1 MKLTPVQWNHFM
13 NDTQKSI
20 QSQYFLFFLL
30 FVVLYGCYCI
40 INPYIHAI
48 ILAIILSIVFIPIHR
63 KVERLLRNRKTLAA
77 IVSCTLLTL
86 VVVLPVMFLLI
97 ALIQQ
102 GVNSINEIYDWVAAH
117 KYEQLLESPVL
128 VTAFEI
134 WDQFVNVLKSYF
146 PNMKLDF
153 LTINTDLIQPE
164 KMMLSM
170 STYTAQYLLNQGT
183 FLLGNLTAVIGK
195 FFLMIFTFFF
205 LVRDYDEIVDQIFHL
220 IPLSTSQEDRIINR
234 VREVSR
240 SAILGTLVTAL
251 AQGTVGGIT
260 FWLAGLP
267 GLFWGTIMVFAS
279 LVPLFGTALIW
290 VPAAIYLLLSGRWIA
305 SLFVTL
311 SCIVFV
317 GLIDNIVRPLFM
329 QGSSDMSTLLIF
341 FSILGGMQF
350 FGLIGLL
357 YGPLIFGL
365 TLVLLYIY
373 SIEFETFLK
382 FQDEN

>member
-1 MKLTPVQWNHFM
+1 M
-13 NDTQKSI
+13 NEPNTNI
-20 QSQYFLFFLL
+20 QSHYFLFFLL
-30 FVVLYGCYCI
+30 FVILYGCYCI
-40 INPYIHAI
+40 IEPYIHAI

-63 KVERLLRNRKTLAA
+63 KVERWLRGRKTLAA

-102 GVNSINEIYDWVAAH
+102 GVNSINQIYDWVAAE
-117 KYEQLLESPVL
+117 KYDQLLNSPVL
-128 VTAFEI
+128 ISALEI
-134 WDQFVNVLKSYF
+134 WDKYVVVLKKYF
-146 PNMKLDF
+146 PQMKLDF
-153 LTINTDLIQPE
+153 LSVDAELIQPE
-164 KMMLSM
+164 KMLLSM
-170 STYTAQYLLNQGT
+170 STYTAQFLLNQGT
-183 FLLGNLTAVIGK
+183 YLLGNLTSIIGK

-205 LVRDYDEIVDQIFHL
+205 FVRDYDDIADQIFHL
-220 IPLSTSQEDRIINR
+220 IPMSTSQENRIINR

-240 SAILGTLVTAL
+240 SAILGTLVTAV

-267 GLFWGTIMVFAS
+267 GLFWGTIMSFAS

-290 VPAAIYLLLSGRWIA
+290 VPAALYLLLSGRWMA
-305 SLFVTL
+305 SLFVTF
-311 SCIVFV
+311 SCIIFV
-317 GLIDNIVRPLFM
+317 GMIDNFVRPLFM

-341 FSILGGMQF
+341 FSILGGMQY

-357 YGPLIFGL
+357 YGPLIIGL

-373 SIEFETFLK
+373 SIEFESFLK
-382 FQDEN
+382 FQDEH

>member
-1 MKLTPVQWNHFM
+1 M
-13 NDTQKSI
+13 
-20 QSQYFLFFLL
+20 
-30 FVVLYGCYCI
+30 
-40 INPYIHAI
+40 
-48 ILAIILSIVFIPIHR
+48 
-63 KVERLLRNRKTLAA
+63 AA
-77 IVSCTLLTL
+77 IVTCTLLTL
-86 VVVLPVMFLLI
+86 VVVLPVMLLLI

-102 GVNSINEIYDWVAAH
+102 GVSSINDIYDWVAAE
-117 KYEQLLESPVL
+117 KYEQLLKSPVL
-128 VTAFEI
+128 LSALELWEKFGVYLKKIFPQIKFEI
-134 WDQFVNVLKSYF
+134 FSID
-146 PNMKLDF
+146 
-153 LTINTDLIQPE
+153 TDLIKLE
-164 KMMLSM
+164 KTLLSM
-170 STYTAQYLLNQGT
+170 STYTAQFLLNQGT
-183 FLLGNLTAVIGK
+183 FLLGNITAIIGK

-205 LVRDYDEIVDQIFHL
+205 LVRDYDKIVNQIFHL
-220 IPLSTSQEDRIINR
+220 IPLSTSEENRIINR

-240 SAILGTLVTAL
+240 SAILGTLVTAI

-267 GLFWGTIMVFAS
+267 GLFWGTIMAFAS

-290 VPAAIYLLLSGRWIA
+290 VPAAIYLLLSGRWMA
-305 SLFVTL
+305 SLFVTF
-311 SCIVFV
+311 SCIIFV
-317 GLIDNIVRPLFM
+317 GMIDNFVRPLFM

-341 FSILGGMQF
+341 FSILGGMQY

>member
-1 MKLTPVQWNHFM
+1 M
-13 NDTQKSI
+13 NKPDKII
-20 QSQYFLFFLL
+20 QSHYFLFFLL
-30 FVVLYGCYCI
+30 FVILYGCYCI
-40 INPYIHAI
+40 IQPYLHAI

-63 KVERLLRNRKTLAA
+63 KVERWCRERKTMAA
-77 IVSCTLLTL
+77 IVTCTLLTL
-86 VVVLPVMFLLI
+86 VVVLPVMLLLI

-102 GVNSINEIYDWVAAH
+102 GVSSINDIYDWVAAE
-117 KYEQLLESPVL
+117 KYEQLLKSPVL
-128 VTAFEI
+128 LSALELWEKFGVYLKKIFPQIKFEI
-134 WDQFVNVLKSYF
+134 FSID
-146 PNMKLDF
+146 
-153 LTINTDLIQPE
+153 TDLIKLE
-164 KMMLSM
+164 KTLLSM
-170 STYTAQYLLNQGT
+170 STYTAQFLLNQGT
-183 FLLGNLTAVIGK
+183 FLLGNITAIIGK

-205 LVRDYDEIVDQIFHL
+205 LVRDYDKIVNQIFHL
-220 IPLSTSQEDRIINR
+220 IPLSTSEENRIINR

-240 SAILGTLVTAL
+240 SAILGTLVTAI

-267 GLFWGTIMVFAS
+267 GLFWGTIMAFAS

-290 VPAAIYLLLSGRWIA
+290 VPAAIYLLLSGRWMA
-305 SLFVTL
+305 SLFVTF
-311 SCIVFV
+311 SCIIFV
-317 GLIDNIVRPLFM
+317 GMIDNFVRPLFM

-341 FSILGGMQF
+341 FSILGGMQY